1 MMIDSMDDE
10 LSSLE
15 RRAAVHAALGEPG
28 RLAIVDSLLAGDASP
43 SELQA
48 LLSMPSNLMAHH
60 VGVLERA
67 GVIQRSRSEGD
78 RRRVYLS
85 VVPAAL
91 GALAPTV
98 GRDAARVVFVCTKNS
113 ARSQLAAALWRRRS
127 RVPAASA
134 GTSPAPRVHR
144 GAVAVARRHG
154 LPLRP
159 TVPRHLADVLRAD
172 DLVIVVCDNAHEEL
186 SAELTRLHWSVA
198 DPARSDT
205 EDAFDRALDDL
216 RHRIARFAPA
226 VHLPAKDFT

>member
-1 MMIDSMDDE
+1 MAAAVGD
-10 LSSLE
+10 LQ
-15 RRAAVHAALGEPG
+15 RRAGVHAALADPT

-67 GVIQRSRSEGD
+67 GVILRSRSEGD

-91 GALAPTV
+91 DALAPTV
-98 GRDAARVVFVCTKNS
+98 ARRAARVVFVCTQNS

-134 GTSPAPRVHR
+134 GTDPAPHVHR
-144 GAVAVARRHG
+144 GAVAAARRHQ

-159 TVPRHLADVLRAD
+159 VTPRHLDDVLRAD

-186 SAELTRLHWSVA
+186 GADTARLHWSVA
-198 DPARSDT
+198 DPARAGT
-205 EDAFDRALDDL
+205 AAAFDRALADL
-216 RHRIARFAPA
+216 THRVARFAPT
-226 VHLPAKDFT
+226 VSPPT